1 MEFILVCSVSV
12 LSLLVSAVYL
22 YRTTWGRRPLQ
33 QLPPA
38 PPGWPVIGHL
48 HLLSDMPHQAMAE
61 LAKTMR
67 APLLRLQLGTVRAV
81 VISKPDVARAALTTN
96 DAALASRPHL
106 LGGHFL
112 AFGSS
117 DVTFAPAGP
126 YHRTVRRV
134 VVSELLSARRVATY
148 QRIRVN
154 EVRRLLGHLAKNASV
169 PDAPPVDL
177 SECVLN
183 LANDVL
189 FRVAFGRG
197 FPHDKAAKLGE
208 VFAVANDFFAGF
220 TTADFFPEL
229 EPVVSTITG
238 LRRRL
243 KNCFADLCEFCDE
256 IIDELISG
264 KRDLSSGHGGDED
277 FIDALLRVQKSQD
290 MEVPLVG
297 NSPTLSGESGKAWF
311 IWLRVQPLDR
321 LAFWGSVGPRD
332 LKPVA
337 IRAGVCVAARQL
349 GWARRLC
356 GRPRRTRR
364 VSAIRFQQLVSEAR
378 LAQCILRQISAH
390 NV

>member
-1 MEFILVCSVSV
+1 V
-12 LSLLVSAVYL
+12 LSFCTITVSLGGVLVPDNMGSPATAAAAACATGVASD
-22 YRTTWGRRPLQ
+22 RTPTPALGH
-33 QLPPA
+33 A
-38 PPGWPVIGHL
+38 PPGSGRAGQDHACAATPSAAGDRPGRGDL
-48 HLLSDMPHQAMAE
+48 QA
-61 LAKTMR
+61 R
-67 APLLRLQLGTVRAV
+67 PG
-81 VISKPDVARAALTTN
+81 ARGAHETN

-264 KRDLSSGHGGDED
+264 KRDLSSGDGGDED

-290 MEVPLVG
+290 MEVPLTDE
-297 NSPTLSGESGKAWF
+297 NIKALVLVCQ
-311 IWLRVQPLDR
+311 IICVQR
-321 LAFWGSVGPRD
+321 LHY
-332 LKPVA
+332 L
-337 IRAGVCVAARQL
+337 
-349 GWARRLC
+349 
-356 GRPRRTRR
+356 
-364 VSAIRFQQLVSEAR
+364 
-378 LAQCILRQISAH
+378 
-390 NV
+390 

>member
-48 HLLSDMPHQAMAE
+48 HLLSDMPHKAMAE
-61 LAKTMR
+61 LAKAMR

-81 VISKPDVARAALTTN
+81 VISKPDLARAALTTN

-197 FPHDKAAKLGE
+197 FLHDKAAKLGE

-264 KRDLSSGHGGDED
+264 KRDLSSGYGGDED

-290 MEVPLVG
+290 MEVPLTDENIKALVLVCHLCPDSRDSIIFERRKMLIDR
-297 NSPTLSGESGKAWF
+297 SPWF
-311 IWLRVQPLDR
+311 AGHIRSRLRHV
-321 LAFWGSVGPRD
+321 V
-332 LKPVA
+332 
-337 IRAGVCVAARQL
+337 
-349 GWARRLC
+349 
-356 GRPRRTRR
+356 RRTGVGDDRAAPAPARPEEGAGRDTSRHRR
-364 VSAIRFQQLVSEAR
+364 QG
-378 LAQCILRQISAH
+378 LRGG
-390 NV
+390 VGRR

>member
-169 PDAPPVDL
+169 PDAPLVDL

-290 MEVPLVG
+290 MEVPLTDE
-297 NSPTLSGESGKAWF
+297 NIKALVLVCQ
-311 IWLRVQPLDR
+311 IICVQR
-321 LAFWGSVGPRD
+321 LQPSCM
-332 LKPVA
+332 LHY
-337 IRAGVCVAARQL
+337 L
-349 GWARRLC
+349 
-356 GRPRRTRR
+356 
-364 VSAIRFQQLVSEAR
+364 
-378 LAQCILRQISAH
+378 
-390 NV
+390 